1 MDHTPYATPRG
12 SISLSMGD
20 SSELEAN
27 PNLTLSDKLKIFKNS
42 SFDPNEYVTTKSR
55 SMNEKD
61 IKLAC
66 NYLHEL
72 KRASAEEMR
81 KSVLANYSAFIR
93 TSKEISDLEGELLSM
108 RNLLSTQAA
117 LVHGLADRSRLG
129 SLITGAKDSD
139 AEDMLDE
146 KADQSKT
153 ENWLTGYLEKL
164 EVLLAEK
171 RIEEAM
177 VELKEGDAMVEEI
190 KDRKALSPSALIVL
204 EAAITEH
211 RTKLADQLA
220 EIICQPSTRSS
231 ELCSSAL
238 ALKNLGDGPRAHTL
252 LLNSHQEKLHRT
264 MQSLR
269 SVSHSGGAYTAKLS
283 KLVFSTISQ
292 AMSDS
297 ITVFGEEEPA
307 YASELVTWAVKQA
320 DNLASLIKKHVLLST
335 ASAGSLRVSSDCVRV
350 CLSHCYILE
359 AQGLALSPVLLK
371 QFRPFVENALNTN
384 LKRIEQ
390 CCAARAAADDWLLA
404 YSPSSRL
411 SGLTSAASLMNASQ
425 APKLSSSAQK
435 FNSMIQEFFEDVG
448 PLEFLE
454 LDNLA
459 YEGLLQLFKSY
470 ANLLINALPGSVETE
485 NLEGT
490 GPKIVRVAE
499 TEAQQVALLANA
511 LLLADELI
519 PRAVVK
525 VFQSTKSDESQK
537 RGAPEKYQKA
547 PEQRELK
554 KRLQREV
561 DRLRDSFCRQH
572 ALELIF
578 TEDGNTRLNA
588 LMYLSMDSHAEEPD
602 WFPSPIFQELFLKLS
617 RMASIA
623 TDMFVGRERFATTL
637 LMRMSETVI
646 LWLSEDQAFWDE
658 IEAGQ
663 VPLGG
668 FGLRQ
673 LYLDMQFVIIFTSQ
687 GRYLSRQLS
696 QVIKNMI
703 ARAIDAVAASGLDPN
718 SVLPEDEWFVEVS
731 QIAVEMING
740 KATFGNAE
748 REVTS
753 PTASISGRSM
763 SSIHS
768 HGSN

>member
-1 MDHTPYATPRG
+1 MEHTPYTTPRG
-12 SISLSMGD
+12 SISSSIGD
-20 SSELEAN
+20 SADLEVNAN
-27 PNLTLSDKLKIFKNS
+27 LSDKLKVFKSS
-42 SFDPNEYVTTKSR
+42 SFDPNEYMTTKSR
-55 SMNEKD
+55 SMAEKD
-61 IKLAC
+61 IKKAC
-66 NYLHEL
+66 HYLNEL

-93 TSKEISDLEGELLSM
+93 TSKEILDLEGELLSM

-129 SLITGAKDSD
+129 SLISSAKDSD
-139 AEDMLDE
+139 TDDMLNE

-177 VELKEGDAMVEEI
+177 TSLQEGDAMVAEI
-190 KDRKALSPSALIVL
+190 RDKNALSPSALVVL
-204 EAAITEH
+204 EAAVIEH
-211 RTKLADQLA
+211 RTELADQLA
-220 EIICQPSTRSS
+220 EIICQPSTRSF
-231 ELCSSAL
+231 ELRSSIL

-252 LLNSHQEKLHRT
+252 LLNSHQEKLQRT
-264 MQSLR
+264 LQSLGP
-269 SVSHSGGAYTAKLS
+269 VSHNGGAYTAKVS
-283 KLVFSTISQ
+283 KLVFSTISL
-292 AMSDS
+292 AMNDS
-297 ITVFGEEEPA
+297 LTVFGEEEPA
-307 YASELVTWAVKQA
+307 YTSEFVTWAVKQA
-320 DNLASLIKKHVLLST
+320 EHLISLIKKHVLLST
-335 ASAGSLRVSSDCVRV
+335 ASVGSLRVSSDCVRV

-390 CCAARAAADDWLLA
+390 YCAARAATDDWLLA
-404 YSPSSRL
+404 YSPSSKL
-411 SGLTSAASLMNASQ
+411 SGSTSAVSLMNASQ
-425 APKLSSSAQK
+425 TPKLSSSAHK

-448 PLEFLE
+448 PLEFLD

-459 YEGLLQLFKSY
+459 FEGLLQLFKSY
-470 ANLLINALPGSVETE
+470 VNLLINALPGSVETE

-490 GPKIVRVAE
+490 GPKIVMVAE

-525 VFQSTKSDESQK
+525 VFQGTRSDESQR
-537 RGAPEKYQKA
+537 RGAERYQRG

-572 ALELIF
+572 ALELLF
-578 TEDGNTRLNA
+578 TEEGHARLNA
-588 LMYLSMDSHAEEPD
+588 LMYLSMDSHAEEPE
-602 WFPSPIFQELFLKLS
+602 WFPSQIFQALFFKLS

-663 VPLGG
+663 VPLGS

-673 LYLDMQFVIIFTSQ
+673 LYLDMQFVIIFASQ

-703 ARAIDAVAASGLDPN
+703 ARAIEAVAASGLDPN
-718 SVLPEDEWFVEVS
+718 SALPEDEWFVEVS
-731 QIAVEMING
+731 RIALEMIS
-740 KATFGNAE
+740 GNSAIGNVE

-753 PTASISGRSM
+753 PTASISG
-763 SSIHS
+763 SIHS